1 MAYAA
6 YREHPGTLLARD
18 CAQFYVLDVT
28 VACSDA
34 LHVRRAVSCL
44 QDVGVVRCEPLLHT
58 HHACESA
65 APRVL
70 LMVRLP
76 LALYAQVLH
85 SLMEVVPTGEVGHL
99 MGWRAH
105 LARCGLCHGL

>member
-6 YREHPGTLLARD
+6 YREFSGTLPALEG
-18 CAQFYVLDVT
+18 AQFHVLDVT
-28 VACSDA
+28 VACTDA
-34 LHVRRAVSCL
+34 MHVRRALARL
-44 QDVGVVRCEPLLHT
+44 QDVGIVRCEPILHAQC
-58 HHACESA
+58 ACESA
-65 APRVL
+65 APRVR

-76 LALYAQVLH
+76 LARYAQVLH
-85 SLMEVVPTGEVGHL
+85 SLMEVVPSGEVGHL